1 MRAKSITAGA
11 LGSKPIQVPDDTS
24 DDFAPINSHIPRA
37 IQNGKS
43 VVRFSGTDEYLT
55 GPNTFDVGTGDYT
68 ISLWWYQNGTG
79 NVQGPHIG
87 KWVDAQ
93 NYHIILNMYL
103 ENSSLITITST
114 AEISNVIKDNL
125 SQFSNNALVGNA
137 WNHITLVNDR
147 SSGFTYYI
155 NGSAA
160 TITLSIANT
169 STTDNINIDSPL
181 EIGRSRGTGS
191 YTYTDSGNKIADLR
205 NYAYAF
211 SSDDV
216 SDLYNDSLTQGKYVG
231 DYGSSTNLQQ
241 RLKNYWTFGDTQG
254 DVKSGSHGKLFDLV
268 NTYYPDNA
276 PMPST
281 DNQIVNGDFSA
292 AISSGWSV
300 HNATAT
306 GKWAI
311 SSGKAACSLNLS
323 MLSATSPSDTM
334 VIGGLY
340 KLSFDAGTESSMGN
354 ISVMAN
360 VLTLGVV
367 STAGS
372 YEYTFRASSTSG
384 LTFVASIAGS
394 ESVTVDNVKLQRV
407 PHNAL
412 SPHNMEDDDFQ
423 STSLPASTT
432 KGRLV

>member
-87 KWVDAQ
+87 KCVDAQ

-103 ENSSLITITST
+103 VNSSLITITST

-334 VIGGLY
+334 VIGG
-340 KLSFDAGTESSMGN
+340 
-354 ISVMAN
+354 
-360 VLTLGVV
+360 
-367 STAGS
+367 
-372 YEYTFRASSTSG
+372 
-384 LTFVASIAGS
+384 
-394 ESVTVDNVKLQRV
+394 
-407 PHNAL
+407 
-412 SPHNMEDDDFQ
+412 
-423 STSLPASTT
+423 
-432 KGRLV
+432 